1 MYSMP
6 NIWSPIVGPDGFID
20 AYGVPTVVQRVLI
33 AVVGDMPVIVDRGD
47 VQPERLPSRLC
58 AHG

>member
-20 AYGVPTVVQRVLI
+20 AYGVPTVVQSVLI
-33 AVVGDMPVIVDRGD
+33 AVVGDMPVIAAWDY
-47 VQPERLPSRLC
+47 S
-58 AHG
+58 